1 MKDVHEE
8 RLVEFDFGDFRV
20 RIADDGHKQKI
31 TYTRREGLMAEE
43 KVVTYTCDGC
53 LREMAR
59 RELRRFVLEERKMDN
74 ALVAAAKFELCT
86 DCEGKLHEVAFP
98 LMPAKQRE
106 RLEGIIR

>member
-1 MKDVHEE
+1 MPAHPLP
-8 RLVEFDFGDFRV
+8 RLPPAVRFGLIRN
-20 RIADDGHKQKI
+20 
-31 TYTRREGLMAEE
+31 REGSMAEE
-43 KVVTYTCDGC
+43 KLVTYSCDGC

-74 ALVAAAKFELCT
+74 SLVASAKFELCT
-86 DCEGKLHEVAFP
+86 DCEGKLHETAFP